1 MSFDERAPRPVLE
14 DLDEFAAP
22 PLPGKVHPADAM
34 DEPVHTLDDSDRVF
48 RHHPNDQVSEGF
60 SFDPDNAD
68 AAADLAGD
76 LGAEFLEGAT
86 RGRDMSDMIMSDEDQ
101 DEELRP
107 FLVEEIGAEAED
119 VYFSEEERGTMEDA
133 LREGTKPAS
142 RKRAGPTE

>member
-1 MSFDERAPRPVLE
+1 MSFEERAPRPVLE

-86 RGRDMSDMIMSDEDQ
+86 RGRDMSDMIMSDEGQ
-101 DEELRP
+101 DLDTP

-119 VYFSEEERGTMEDA
+119 VYFSEDERAGLEDA
-133 LREGTKPAS
+133 AREQHKPAS